1 MKKYIW
7 IPVLLLF
14 FILFSCQKKNKEDPF
29 PVAQEIENKISS
41 AVNKIANGNV
51 AEGAELL
58 LDVILLTR
66 PSEFMPEGFENKIIA
81 AKEQFRG
88 GNLNEG
94 VGTIHEAL
102 LIITSDEDLKGGR
115 EKDVLSGEA
124 YVQKEDEVPSL
135 AVIVKDKIMSAKA
148 HFKEG
153 EAEEGIELIL
163 EALSLFGPKPK

>member
-1 MKKYIW
+1 MKKFIW

-14 FILFSCQKKNKEDPF
+14 LILFSCQKKNKEDPF
-29 PVAQEIENKISS
+29 PVAQEVEDKINSS
-41 AVNKIANGNV
+41 LNEIANGNI

-58 LDVILLTR
+58 LDAILLTR
-66 PSEFMPEGFENKIIA
+66 PSEFMPEGFEDKIIA
-81 AKEQFRG
+81 AKDQFHD
-88 GNLNEG
+88 GNFNEA
-94 VGTIHEAL
+94 VRTIHEAL
-102 LIITSDEDLKGGR
+102 LIITSDEDLKGGK
-115 EKDVLSGEA
+115 EKDVLSGEV